1 MALAT
6 MINEKNTNNEWIKE
20 KYEARSMRRKNR
32 VLNRLAQTMMQK
44 EMGHNGFGVGEWE
57 KCWAVYILVNF
68 MVAVKPRPLGHI

>member
-1 MALAT
+1 
-6 MINEKNTNNEWIKE
+6 
-20 KYEARSMRRKNR
+20 MRRKNR

-68 MVAVKPRPLGHI
+68 MVAVKPHPLGHI